1 MYGWQI
7 YAHLTKDGQTFDDNQ
22 VPTICARYTKYQGW
36 RMKIIKIQ
44 SWKCQRLLKVLLMA
58 NFKGGQ
64 CQLFV
69 QVGSGQVEV
78 TAERFISCWHSQ
90 HWGSASDLNF
100 ETEWKCFSRFF
111 LYFCNV
117 SALSGPGVRDYVVRI
132 KRKQMNFVCYRRII
146 MQCILGTLFAVISRH
161 PCTDT
166 FPL

>member
-1 MYGWQI
+1 MARI
-7 YAHLTKDGQTFDDNQ
+7 LEEHL
-22 VPTICARYTKYQGW
+22 
-36 RMKIIKIQ
+36 MIIKCQ
-44 SWKCQRLLKVLLMA
+44 LYVQGMPNTKAGEWKLSRSKAGSAKGSWKCLLMA
-58 NFKGGQ
+58 NLKGGQ

-90 HWGSASDLNF
+90 HWGAASDLNF
-100 ETEWKCFSRFF
+100 ETEWKCFSRF

-117 SALSGPGVRDYVVRI
+117 SALGGPGVRDYVVRI
-132 KRKQMNFVCYRRII
+132 KRKQINLFCYRRII
-146 MQCILGTLFAVISRH
+146 MQCIYGTLCAVISRH